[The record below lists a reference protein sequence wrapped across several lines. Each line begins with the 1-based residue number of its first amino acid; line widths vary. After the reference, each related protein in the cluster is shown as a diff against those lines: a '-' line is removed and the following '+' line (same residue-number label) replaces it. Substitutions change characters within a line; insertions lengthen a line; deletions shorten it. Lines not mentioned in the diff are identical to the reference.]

1 MEGTP
6 VYSRLIHT
14 DVWQKPSR
22 YCTYPP
28 IKKNKNEFFGL
39 ITLYS
44 CPVTS
49 KRKFR
54 EIKDFSRSMIEMHF
68 RKIWHH

>member
-1 MEGTP
+1 MAGTP
-6 VYSRLIHT
+6 VYSQPIHT

-22 YCTYPP
+22 YCNYPP
-28 IKKNKNEFFGL
+28 IKKKNEFFGL
-39 ITLYS
+39 ITLHP

-49 KRKFR
+49 KWKFR

>member
-1 MEGTP
+1 MYGKNHHDI
-6 VYSRLIHT
+6 VIIL
-14 DVWQKPSR
+14 QF
-22 YCTYPP
+22 
-28 IKKNKNEFFGL
+28 KKKNEFFGL
-39 ITLYS
+39 ITLHS